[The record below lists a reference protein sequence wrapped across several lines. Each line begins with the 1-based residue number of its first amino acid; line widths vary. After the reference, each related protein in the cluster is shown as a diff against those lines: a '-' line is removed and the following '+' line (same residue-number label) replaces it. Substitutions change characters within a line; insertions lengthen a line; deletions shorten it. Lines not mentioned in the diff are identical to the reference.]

1 MIAPTMKKLLKIIA
15 PLVIVSLAGCM
26 MGPDFEKPVIETL
39 DRYRFADD
47 QAETVVNLK
56 WWELFNDPVLNSMVT
71 TALNDNKD
79 VRIAA
84 SRIDEAHALVRF
96 TKADLLP
103 RLDLGAEASRGNLA
117 GTTRLVTERNN
128 YFIAPLLSWEIDFW
142 GKFQRATE
150 STRAELMASEYS
162 LRTIQISLISEVVS
176 TYFLLLDFHQRLQ
189 ISKRTLELRI
199 ESLDIIAKRF
209 SEGIVPEIDL
219 NQAQIQK
226 ETAAA
231 AIPAFE
237 RSISRVENIL
247 SVLLGKLPGEIQTGI
262 DLDSQAVPPDIPVGL
277 PSSLLDRRPDI
288 MQAEYLLKA
297 QNARIGVA
305 EALRLPAISLTGIVG
320 GASTELS
327 SLTSGG
333 AAWSIS
339 GSLLGPIFNF
349 DQDKMRIEIE
359 KERTKQLLSNYE
371 NTALLAFREVEDAL
385 QEITTY
391 KAQLLAVQR
400 KYKAA
405 SNAAAL
411 SKMRYD
417 KGVTSFLEVL
427 DTERELFSVE
437 LERSELNQLFLT
449 SYVRLYKALGGG
461 WLSKEQMLKAD
472 TEASH
477 GFKTMH

>member
-1 MIAPTMKKLLKIIA
+1 
-15 PLVIVSLAGCM
+15 
-26 MGPDFEKPVIETL
+26 
-39 DRYRFADD
+39 
-47 QAETVVNLK
+47 
-56 WWELFNDPVLNSMVT
+56 
-71 TALNDNKD
+71 
-79 VRIAA
+79 
-84 SRIDEAHALVRF
+84 
-96 TKADLLP
+96 
-103 RLDLGAEASRGNLA
+103 
-117 GTTRLVTERNN
+117 
-128 YFIAPLLSWEIDFW
+128 
-142 GKFQRATE
+142 
-150 STRAELMASEYS
+150 MASEYS

-176 TYFLLLDFHQRLQ
+176 TYFLLLDFHQRLE
-189 ISKRTLELRI
+189 ISKRTLKLRI
-199 ESLDIIAKRF
+199 ASLNIIAKRL
-209 SEGIVPEIDL
+209 SKGIVPEIDL

-237 RSISRVENIL
+237 RSISKVEHIL
-247 SVLLGKLPGEIQTGI
+247 SILLGRLPGEIQVGI
-262 DLDSQAVPPDIPVGL
+262 DLDSQATPPDIPVGL

-288 MQAEYLLKA
+288 IQAEYLLKA

-305 EALRLPAISLTGIVG
+305 EALRLPAISLTGILG

-349 DQDKMRIEIE
+349 DQDKMRVEIE

-371 NTALLAFREVEDAL
+371 NTVLLAFGEVEDAL

-391 KAQLLAVQR
+391 RVQLLAVQR

-405 SNAAAL
+405 SNAAVL
-411 SKMRYD
+411 SAMRYD

-427 DTERELFSVE
+427 DTERELFGVE
-437 LERSELNQLFLT
+437 LERSELSQLFLT

-461 WLSKEQMLKAD
+461 WLSEEQMLRAD
-472 TEASH
+472 DEAGH
-477 GFKTMH
+477 DFTTRH

>member
-1 MIAPTMKKLLKIIA
+1 MSTLKIKQLSRIIV
-15 PLVIVSLAGCM
+15 PLVMVSFAGCM
-26 MGPDFEKPVIETL
+26 MGPDFEKPAVETP

-47 QAETVVNLK
+47 QAEIVVNLK
-56 WWELFNDPVLNSMVT
+56 WWELFDDPVLNSLVI
-71 TALNDNKD
+71 TALEDNKD

-84 SRIDEAHALVRF
+84 SRIAEAHALVRF
-96 TKADLLP
+96 TRADLLP
-103 RLDLGAEASRGNLA
+103 RLDLGAEASRGNVA
-117 GTTRLVTERNN
+117 GTRRLPTEVNN

-150 STRAELMASEYS
+150 SARAELMASEYS

-176 TYFLLLDFHQRLQ
+176 TYFLLLDFHQRLE
-189 ISKRTLELRI
+189 ISKRTLKLRI
-199 ESLDIIAKRF
+199 ASLDIIAKRL
-209 SEGIVPEIDL
+209 SKGIVPEIDL

-237 RSISRVENIL
+237 RSISKVEHIL
-247 SVLLGKLPGEIQTGI
+247 SILLGKLPGEIQVGI
-262 DLDSQAVPPDIPVGL
+262 DLDSQAMPPDIPVGL

-288 MQAEYLLKA
+288 IQAEYLLKA

-305 EALRLPAISLTGIVG
+305 EALRLPAISLTGILG

-349 DQDKMRIEIE
+349 DQDKMRVEIE

-371 NTALLAFREVEDAL
+371 NTVLFAFGDVEDAL

-391 KAQLLAVQR
+391 RVQLLAVQR

-405 SNAAAL
+405 SNAAVL
-411 SKMRYD
+411 SAMRYD

-427 DTERELFSVE
+427 DTERELFGVE
-437 LERSELNQLFLT
+437 LERSELSQLFLT

-461 WLSKEQMLKAD
+461 WLSEEQMLRAD
-472 TEASH
+472 DEAGHDSTTRH
-477 GFKTMH
+477 